1 VKPLVSILI
10 PAYNAE
16 RWIADTIQ
24 SALAQTWP
32 RKEIIIVDDGSR
44 DGTAA
49 IARRFASKTVSVIS
63 QQNQGASTARN
74 RAVELCQG
82 HYIQWLDADD
92 LLSADKIAI
101 QMAVAQE
108 CEDKRIL
115 LSSGW
120 AYFMYRPSKAR
131 FIPTSLWCDLSP
143 VEWLVRKWEDNA
155 HMQTATWLVSREL
168 TQATGP
174 WDTRLLNNDDGEY
187 FCRVLGASNGVRFVP
202 DARVFYR
209 QVGSNCLSYIG
220 RSNKK
225 IEAHFL
231 GMRLQISS
239 LLSLEDSERV
249 RAACLRHL
257 RNCFVYFYPER
268 PDIVQELQQLAVRLG
283 GHLSLPDGAPW
294 KFCRP
299 PGLPG
304 LTRYKVSFED
314 FTYALIRKLFG
325 FAAAKRTQL
334 YYNFGKLSALTAWDK
349 IMHSVERLDRRSAKT
364 IG

>member
-1 VKPLVSILI
+1 MKPLVSIVI

-16 RWIADTIQ
+16 RWIADTIR

-49 IARRFASKTVSVIS
+49 IARRCASKMVSVIS

-74 RAVELCQG
+74 RALELCQG
-82 HYIQWLDADD
+82 DYIQWLDADD
-92 LLSADKIAI
+92 LLSPDKVAQ
-101 QMAVAQE
+101 QMAAAQA
-108 CEDKRIL
+108 CQDKRIL

-120 AYFMYRPSKAR
+120 GYFMYRPSKAK
-131 FIPTSLWCDLSP
+131 FIPTPLWCDLSP
-143 VEWLVRKWEDNA
+143 VEWLVRRWENNA

-168 TQATGP
+168 TEAAGP

-202 DARVFYR
+202 DAKVFYR
-209 QVGSNCLSYIG
+209 QVGSNSLSYVG

-231 GMRLQISS
+231 GIRLQISS
-239 LLSLEDSERV
+239 LRSLEDSERV
-249 RAACLRHL
+249 RTACLHHL
-257 RNCFVYFYPER
+257 QNCFIYCYPGR
-268 PDIVQELQQLAVRLG
+268 PDIIHELQELAASLG
-283 GHLSLPDGAPW
+283 GQLSLP
-294 KFCRP
+294 
-299 PGLPG
+299 
-304 LTRYKVSFED
+304 KVSWK
-314 FTYALIRKLFG
+314 YALIKELVG
-325 FAAAKRTQL
+325 FAAANRTQL
-334 YYNFGKLSALTAWDK
+334 HYNQVKCSMLRGWDK
-349 IMHSVERLDRRSAKT
+349 IMYSVERLDRPSAKT